1 MRRVQ
6 RVWLLVGIITLL
18 AGASSCGE
26 GLTCGPETTRDGDRC
41 VPTVECGSGTEAT
54 TDGQCVVTDT
64 SCGQGYVFNPDAQ
77 RCVRD
82 RAECREGSSF
92 DPGADECVP
101 IQDCGPNTVREQGVC
116 VPDSEAI
123 CGDGALSFDPDSN
136 TCTVTEDNCRDG
148 TELSANGTCVV
159 AEGACGEGLALSDDG
174 TCRPTGEVCGDAA
187 MFVESSG
194 LCLPEATCDTDDV
207 VIDPDDNPDTPGTCV
222 SPAEETAADPDVSE
236 SETGQ
241 DGHND
246 PTLGGNA
253 DPVTV
258 PEPGNSVT
266 FAGTIAAP
274 TDRNGD
280 GDIDQDRDAFEF
292 SGEEGQWLKIA
303 VQSAGLPSPWFR
315 IEGPAGYHREA
326 RVGAAGPAVRYLRL
340 PDQGTYRVFVMPEA
354 ARPAASG
361 GPFGDPEWTYAGEIE
376 RLGAQQANVPMWSS
390 MPTTSGDGV
399 DLRDNYFGLSS
410 FSADQLVRVTVP
422 SVGADIEA
430 RVQLWTGSGTLNVD
444 KAVEEGDEFWAAI
457 PATPAN
463 APRVLVDW
471 VSANGPD
478 TGFEIK
484 AEVAPDAFV
493 LGTVGS
499 GQSVTSQT
507 RTLSFMNPT
516 TYAVDVPAGHVI
528 EVTHENAGDDEITTR
543 AFDPSGRKVFEREDL
558 EESDNLNSAGE
569 DDEGYFYAERAGTH
583 LIELDPG
590 ESITDHEITVSAHR
604 PTFLGEFGPGD
615 SLQQMVST
623 STPEY
628 RSDYY
633 EFSAITEV
641 SATFTFQATA
651 PSPAAEIDHD
661 LKLHDLSQIAD
672 NLTVPRGR
680 IRFNRGTGTVELGP
694 VPLKPGR
701 YLIGH
706 GLEDPLTNVTIDGS
720 FSSTGVIENEPN
732 DTVATARS
740 WSSGT
745 ELIGDVLPGDRDV
758 FTFSNSTANSEV
770 FEVTLS
776 ADEAFDP
783 SLFEDS
789 FNCQM
794 IAPDGSTVD
803 SVSRRDRGCVLR
815 TPAAQTGDYTVIADY
830 HGPELRRYTLNRT
843 RQAATLESEPNNRPS
858 LAQTVS
864 FGTNEDVAL
873 GLGRW
878 TPLDVTDYYELTIPS
893 SVGTQS
899 NAEMFVSVS
908 SPSAD
913 GPEGEL
919 ELFDSSGTS
928 IGTVGV
934 SETKAVSTP
943 IEGDQTYSIV
953 TRGDTSSIGTTDGAY
968 NVEAI
973 VYIPGLK
980 KSAAPGASFSGS
992 SSTSDTIS
1000 VGNCS
1005 SVSRVTADVDI
1016 SYPFRQALSVWL
1028 TNPGGKTVQ
1037 IWNQSGGFNADL
1049 VGNIPL
1055 TFESANSLQPFNG
1068 STGNGDWT
1076 LEVASSFPQQGTLNS
1091 WSVQLNCK

>member
-1 MRRVQ
+1 
-6 RVWLLVGIITLL
+6 LVGSVFLL
-18 AGASSCGE
+18 AGVSGCGE
-26 GLTCGPETTRDGDRC
+26 SLTCGPETTRDGDRC

-64 SCGQGYVFNPDAQ
+64 SCGEGYVYNPDAQ
-77 RCVRD
+77 RCVQD

-92 DPGADECVP
+92 DPADGECVP
-101 IQDCGPNTVREQGVC
+101 IQDCGSNTVREQGVC

-123 CGDGALSFDPDSN
+123 CGDGALSFDPESN
-136 TCTVTEDNCRDG
+136 TCTVTDQNCEGG

-159 AEGACGEGLALSDDG
+159 ADGACGEGLTLSDHG
-174 TCRPTGEVCGDAA
+174 TCQPTEAVCGDAA
-187 MFVESSG
+187 VFVESSG
-194 LCLPEATCDTDDV
+194 LCLPEATCDAEDV
-207 VIDPDDNPDTPGTCV
+207 ILDPDNDPSTPGTCV
-222 SPAEETAADPDVSE
+222 SPAEEIAADPDVQE
-236 SETGQ
+236 SEAGQ

-246 PTLGGNA
+246 STLGGNA

-266 FAGTIAAP
+266 FAGTIATP
-274 TDRNGD
+274 MDRDGD
-280 GDIDQDRDAFEF
+280 GDVDQDRDAFEF
-292 SGEEGQWLKIA
+292 SGEEGQWLKIT

-340 PDQGTYRVFVMPEA
+340 PEQGKYRVFVMPEA

-376 RLGAQQANVPMWSS
+376 RLGARQANVPMWPS

-444 KAVEEGDEFWAAI
+444 KAVQEGDEFWAVI
-457 PATPAN
+457 PTTTTD
-463 APRVLVDW
+463 APRILVDW

-484 AEVAPDAFV
+484 AEVDPDAFV
-493 LGTVGS
+493 LGSVGS

-516 TYAVDVPAGHVI
+516 TYAVDVPAEHVI

-569 DDEGYFYAERAGTH
+569 DDEGYFYAERAGTY

-590 ESITDHEITVSAHR
+590 QSITDHEITVSAHK
-604 PTFLGEFGPGD
+604 PTFLGEFAPGD
-615 SLQQMVST
+615 SLQRMVST

-651 PSPAAEIDHD
+651 PSPATEIDHD

-680 IRFNRGTGTVELGP
+680 IRFNRGTGTVEIGP

-783 SLFEDS
+783 GLFEDS
-789 FNCQM
+789 WNCQM
-794 IAPDGSTVD
+794 IAPDGTTVD
-803 SVSRRDRGCVLR
+803 TVSQRDQGCVLR
-815 TPAAQTGDYTVIADY
+815 ATADQTGDYTVIADY
-830 HGPELRRYTLNRT
+830 DGPELRRYTLNRT
-843 RQAATLESEPNNRPS
+843 RRTATLEAEPNNRS
-858 LAQTVS
+858 DLAQSIAFNSSGDQAV
-864 FGTNEDVAL
+864 

-878 TPLDVTDYYELTIPS
+878 TPLDVTDYYSLTVPS
-893 SVGTQS
+893 SVGTKDG
-899 NAEMFVSVS
+899 AKLFVSLGS
-908 SPSAD
+908 SAPDAPS
-913 GPEGEL
+913 GEL
-919 ELFDSSGTS
+919 ELFDSSGAS
-928 IGTVGV
+928 IGTVAPADTESV
-934 SETKAVSTP
+934 ITSV
-943 IEGDQTYSIV
+943 EGGQTYTV
-953 TRGDTSSIGTTDGAY
+953 AVRGDASSIGTTDGAY
-968 NVEAI
+968 NVEATT
-973 VYIPGLK
+973 YIPDVAS
-980 KSAAPGASFSGS
+980 SASPGASFSQ
-992 SSTSDTIS
+992 STSDATSTVS
-1000 VGNCS
+1000 VSNCS
-1005 SVSRVTADVDI
+1005 SVSQVTVELDI
-1016 SYPFRQALSVWL
+1016 SYQFRNGLSVWL
-1028 TNPGGKTVQ
+1028 TNPAGTQ
-1037 IWNQSGGFNADL
+1037 IQLWNENGGFNSDL

-1055 TFESANSLQPFNG
+1055 TFDSANSLQPFVG
-1068 STGNGDWT
+1068 TSGNGDWI
-1076 LEVASSFPQQGTLNS
+1076 LEVAATTYPFTGTLNS
-1091 WSVQLNCK
+1091 WAVQLNCN